1 MKSFVTFG
9 GQMQDGYSAIV
20 VLDSF
25 KRYFQKERQRQIH
38 VGSRGIF
45 YHSALR
51 GEEGAASRTLLVIVK
66 CVTTT
71 DWVQVSAVLCLLA
84 DYLNSVTNVKTP
96 SPSLLSLLPISILC
110 AGVRRQE
117 KPPYS
122 YIALIVMA
130 IQSVPSKKLTLSEIY
145 QFLQVGILSMN

>member
-1 MKSFVTFG
+1 M
-9 GQMQDGYSAIV
+9 
-20 VLDSF
+20 
-25 KRYFQKERQRQIH
+25 
-38 VGSRGIF
+38 
-45 YHSALR
+45 
-51 GEEGAASRTLLVIVK
+51 
-66 CVTTT
+66 
-71 DWVQVSAVLCLLA
+71 
-84 DYLNSVTNVKTP
+84 
-96 SPSLLSLLPISILC
+96 C